1 MTMADE
7 KTARYVAYIDSLI
20 TVSPKSQSAIS
31 REIGYKNPNILSLI
45 KKGRIPLPVEKVLPL
60 AEALN
65 ADPVRLMMMVLE
77 DRQPELADFLRDQ
90 GIAPLTPKNV
100 RFSQLSATAF
110 RLKLMVLSRL
120 SKQLK
125 SYEKFTLI
133 SSVDRRS
140 PFILWSI
147 SSKSGCSTIDEMY
160 DEKLSRASRI

>member
-31 REIGYKNPNILSLI
+31 REMGYKNPNILSLI

-90 GIAPLTPKNV
+90 GIAPLTPEEREV
-100 RFSQLSATAF
+100 LAAF
-110 RLKLMVLSRL
+110 RNRFPAQTDGVEQVVEAIKKL
-120 SKQLK
+120 
-125 SYEKFTLI
+125 
-133 SSVDRRS
+133 
-140 PFILWSI
+140 
-147 SSKSGCSTIDEMY
+147 
-160 DEKLSRASRI
+160 

>member
-90 GIAPLTPKNV
+90 GIAPLTPEEREV
-100 RFSQLSATAF
+100 LAAFRTAF

-120 SKQLK
+120 WKQLK

>member
-1 MTMADE
+1 M
-7 KTARYVAYIDSLI
+7 
-20 TVSPKSQSAIS
+20 
-31 REIGYKNPNILSLI
+31 
-45 KKGRIPLPVEKVLPL
+45 LPL

-77 DRQPELADFLRDQ
+77 DRQPELADFYET
-90 GIAPLTPKNV
+90 GIAPLTPEEREV
-100 RFSQLSATAF
+100 LAAF
-110 RLKLMVLSRL
+110 RNRFPAQTDGVE
-120 SKQLK
+120 QVVEAIK

>member
-77 DRQPELADFLRDQ
+77 DRQPEL
-90 GIAPLTPKNV
+90 
-100 RFSQLSATAF
+100 TAE
-110 RLKLMVLSRL
+110 RVEKWV
-120 SKQLK
+120 KQIREELH
-125 SYEKFTLI
+125 L
-133 SSVDRRS
+133 DD
-140 PFILWSI
+140 ILN
-147 SSKSGCSTIDEMY
+147 
-160 DEKLSRASRI
+160 A

>member
-77 DRQPELADFLRDQ
+77 EWTYCLYRAEYERPEYLPERPWKP
-90 GIAPLTPKNV
+90 IAYGL
-100 RFSQLSATAF
+100 Q
-110 RLKLMVLSRL
+110 
-120 SKQLK
+120 
-125 SYEKFTLI
+125 
-133 SSVDRRS
+133 
-140 PFILWSI
+140 
-147 SSKSGCSTIDEMY
+147 
-160 DEKLSRASRI
+160 